1 MFCQFIAEG
10 QSDSGFL
17 VQFRQ
22 RFLQSRRDAVR
33 IMWQRGVERGEIR
46 SEIDSEIVQDLIYG
60 PMIFRLLTGHAPLND
75 AQQLL

>member
-46 SEIDSEIVQDLIYG
+46 SEIVQDLIYG
-60 PMIFRLLTGHAPLND
+60 PMVFRLLTGHAPLND